1 MNLIFNI
8 LRNIKKNINK
18 IMKWSN
24 LVRNNYDQV
33 VPIYP
38 KNNTDGLKV
47 HLGSGEINL
56 QGWINVDARKFKHT
70 HFVSQGFNLDKFK
83 DSTLS
88 EVYFCHV
95 LEHFSFNDSNKLINQ
110 IYNILEPEGLIRISV
125 PDVEKLIELYKN
137 QKKLDVIK
145 KAIMGGQNYP
155 NDFHKSIY
163 DFEELKNLLEKN
175 NFKDIKTW
183 DTETVFGQSIG
194 DWSDGFYKFGGKKYN
209 ISLNL
214 VAKK

>member
-1 MNLIFNI
+1 
-8 LRNIKKNINK
+8 
-18 IMKWSN
+18 MKWSS

-163 DFEELKNLLEKN
+163 DFKELKNLLEKN